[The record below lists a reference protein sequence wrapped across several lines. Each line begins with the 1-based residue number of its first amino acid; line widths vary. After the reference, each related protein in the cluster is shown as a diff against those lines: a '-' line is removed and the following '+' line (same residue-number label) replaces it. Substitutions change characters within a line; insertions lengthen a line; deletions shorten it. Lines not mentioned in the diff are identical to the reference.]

1 MRSRFPAERTM
12 LARLLLT
19 TVLFLSLCPSGFT
32 QNLTDAQ
39 LSVVSACLAT
49 GATHSWEYGTRA
61 EALLELNAPTY
72 SVLSSSPVPP
82 PPGVPSNLTAALA
95 DVFAIARAI
104 VSNRGNSNGN
114 ITGPQPLLQDGSAAD
129 PASIGVAVLLAN
141 WTGQGDIDGMD
152 YAGAARDQLDFLFQD
167 VPKTSDGAL
176 SHRVDQVQLWSDFVY
191 MVPPFLAYYGVVSDN
206 KTLLVEAY
214 TQISLYRKYLRD
226 THANNLWKHI
236 LLGSSGNDE
245 GHWATGNAWAA
256 AGMIR
261 VLGTIQR
268 SQYANQLKG
277 QQKDL
282 ANWVR
287 EIHGAMYP
295 LINYNGL
302 FRNYPDDNSTFYD
315 ASSTAL
321 LASTVYRL
329 SLLWNTHTYLPL
341 AEQSRKAL
349 SAPFGAEI
357 SITTTP
363 SKTSIT
369 SSAPS
374 STSSSPPSSTS
385 STPNMLHFTSEGW
398 LTPVVDPYSYGS
410 EGQNSPEGQA
420 FVLEMQAAW
429 RDWVA
434 DGAKGANGSSKGCP
448 ISIALVLSIVAL
460 HGASTLFR

>member
-1 MRSRFPAERTM
+1 MMFCLE
-12 LARLLLT
+12 LLT
-19 TVLFLSLCPSGFT
+19 IVLFLSWAYG
-32 QNLTDAQ
+32 QNLTNAQ
-39 LSVVSACLAT
+39 ISVVSSCLAS
-49 GATHSWEYGTRA
+49 GASHSWEYGTRA
-61 EALLELNAPTY
+61 EALLELNAPSY
-72 SVLSSSPVPP
+72 SVLSSSHVPP
-82 PPGVPSNLTAALA
+82 PPEVPSNLTAALN
-95 DVFAIARAI
+95 DVFSIARMV
-104 VSNRGNSNGN
+104 VSNRSISNGN
-114 ITGPQPLLQDGSAAD
+114 IIGPQPLIQDASAAD
-129 PASIGVAVLLAN
+129 PASIGIAVILAN
-141 WTGQGDIDGMD
+141 WTGQGNIDDLD
-152 YAGAARDQLDFLFQD
+152 YAGAAQDQLDFLFTD

-191 MVPPFLAYYGVVSDN
+191 MVPPFLAYYGVVSNN
-206 KTLLVEAY
+206 KSLLVEAY

-226 THANNLWKHI
+226 THSNNLWKHV
-236 LLGSSGNDE
+236 LLGSSDNDE

-287 EIHGAMYP
+287 EIHGGMYP
-295 LINYNGL
+295 LLNYNGL
-302 FRNYPDDNSTFYD
+302 FRNYPDDDSTFYD

-341 AEQSRKAL
+341 AEQCRKAI
-349 SAPFGAEI
+349 SAPLGAQI
-357 SITTTP
+357 SVVTTP
-363 SKTSIT
+363 SK
-369 SSAPS
+369 
-374 STSSSPPSSTS
+374 STSTS
-385 STPNMLHFTSEGW
+385 STPTTTSISPPPTSATSNMLHFTPDGW
-398 LTPVVDPYSYGS
+398 LTPVVNPYSYGS

-434 DGAKGANGSSKGCP
+434 DGAKGANGSYKRFS
-448 ISIALVLSIVAL
+448 ISVSLLWTIVVA
-460 HGASTLFR
+460 HGVCTWLW